1 VPPLPLLSRAWEML
15 VRTKDVFLSPT
26 TPMRVKVILALGLLY
41 TLSPYDLIPEW
52 VPVLGVMD
60 DLALAALL
68 IAWANKWKIP
78 KWWQQRPAS
87 RRHRVAP

>member
-1 VPPLPLLSRAWEML
+1 
-15 VRTKDVFLSPT
+15 
-26 TPMRVKVILALGLLY
+26 MRVKVILALGLLY

-78 KWWQQRPAS
+78 K
-87 RRHRVAP
+87 

>member
-1 VPPLPLLSRAWEML
+1 MSPLPLLTRAWEML

-26 TPMRVKVILALGLLY
+26 TPLRVKVVLVLGLLY

-78 KWWQQRPAS
+78 K
-87 RRHRVAP
+87 

>member
-1 VPPLPLLSRAWEML
+1 M
-15 VRTKDVFLSPT
+15 FLSPT
-26 TPMRVKVILALGLLY
+26 TPLRVKVVLALGLLY

-78 KWWQQRPAS
+78 K
-87 RRHRVAP
+87 

>member
-1 VPPLPLLSRAWEML
+1 VPPLPLLSRAWEKL

-78 KWWQQRPAS
+78 K
-87 RRHRVAP
+87 